1 MAMASKLGNEGSK
14 DMEPARCSKK
24 ETGFINSSDQQDL
37 ISRRIR
43 WFSGKRLL
51 GKVSVGLVIMAGS
64 RNEEDEEK

>member
-1 MAMASKLGNEGSK
+1 MAMEYKLGNEGSK

-24 ETGFINSSDQQDL
+24 ETGFINSRDQHDL

-64 RNEEDEEK
+64 RDEEDEEK